1 MEQNVTVDRL
11 AVPIKITGQ
20 RLKIVW
26 VFSFCCC
33 FNRMPEMRGPAGER
47 IGETFS
53 AIGASDL

>member
-20 RLKIVW
+20 RLKMVW

-33 FNRMPEMRGPAGER
+33 FNGMPEVRGPGAER
-47 IGETFS
+47 IGEAFGS
-53 AIGASDL
+53 IGASDL